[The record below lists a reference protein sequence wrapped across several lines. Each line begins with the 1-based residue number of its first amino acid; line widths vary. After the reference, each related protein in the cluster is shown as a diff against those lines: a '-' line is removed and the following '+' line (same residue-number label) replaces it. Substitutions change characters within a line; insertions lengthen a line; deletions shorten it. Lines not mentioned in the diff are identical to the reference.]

1 MKLLCSYLIDDG
13 VCNIYLLITVLLP
26 CLIYQGVMK
35 IKAKNN
41 MKKMPAKYYVGVYAF
56 LVYLWAVFKV
66 TGIGLLADIIR
77 PGIRGGVNLRPF
89 ADLGIG
95 FWLNIVMF
103 LPLGIVTPCI
113 WKKCES
119 VRYTVR
125 LGFAVSLLIKCS
137 QIFNGRA
144 TDIDDLIANTSGA
157 CLGYVIWFKPG
168 KLQERIVG
176 RNVKWLVTI
185 QLQWLKENGSR
196 LSMWRWHFLEHFSC
210 TIHMQYKDTRGGKRS
225 CFSVL

>member
-13 VCNIYLLITVLLP
+13 VYNIYLLITVLLP

-35 IKAKNN
+35 IKAKSN

-89 ADLGIG
+89 ADLGTG

-119 VRYTVR
+119 ARYTVM
-125 LGFAVSLLIKCS
+125 LGFAVSLLIECS
-137 QIFNGRA
+137 QILNGRA
-144 TDIDDLIANTSGA
+144 TDIDDLLANTIGA
-157 CLGYVIWFKPG
+157 CAGYLIWRGIYVLVCG
-168 KLQERIVG
+168 KQKEKGDGHVG
-176 RNVKWLVTI
+176 NPIEADGRKWEPMIYLA
-185 QLQWLKENGSR
+185 LAFAGAF
-196 LSMWRWHFLEHFSC
+196 FLYNPYV
-210 TIHMQYKDTRGGKRS
+210 Q
-225 CFSVL
+225 

>member
-26 CLIYQGVMK
+26 CIIYQGVMK
-35 IKAKNN
+35 IKAKSN

-125 LGFAVSLLIKCS
+125 LGFAVSLLIECS

-144 TDIDDLIANTSGA
+144 TDIDDLLANTIGACAGYLIWRGIYVLVCGKQKEKGDGHVENPIEADGRKWEPMIYLALAFSGA
-157 CLGYVIWFKPG
+157 FFLYNPYV
-168 KLQERIVG
+168 Q
-176 RNVKWLVTI
+176 
-185 QLQWLKENGSR
+185 
-196 LSMWRWHFLEHFSC
+196 
-210 TIHMQYKDTRGGKRS
+210 
-225 CFSVL
+225 

>member
-1 MKLLCSYLIDDG
+1 
-13 VCNIYLLITVLLP
+13 
-26 CLIYQGVMK
+26 MK
-35 IKAKNN
+35 IKAKSN

-103 LPLGIVTPCI
+103 LPLGIVIPCT

-125 LGFAVSLLIKCS
+125 LGFAVSLLIECS

-157 CLGYVIWFKPG
+157 CLGYVIWFITRKIAG
-168 KLQERIVG
+168 KNCGEKYKMAER
-176 RNVKWLVTI
+176 KWEPAIYVALA
-185 QLQWLKENGSR
+185 
-196 LSMWRWHFLEHFSC
+196 FLGTFFLYNPYA
-210 TIHMQYKDTRGGKRS
+210 I
-225 CFSVL
+225 

>member
-1 MKLLCSYLIDDG
+1 
-13 VCNIYLLITVLLP
+13 
-26 CLIYQGVMK
+26 
-35 IKAKNN
+35 
-41 MKKMPAKYYVGVYAF
+41 MKKMPAKYYVGVYTF

-119 VRYTVR
+119 ARYTVM
-125 LGFAVSLLIKCS
+125 LGFAVSLLIECS

-157 CLGYVIWFKPG
+157 CLGYVIWFITRKIAG
-168 KLQERIVG
+168 KNCGEKYKMAER
-176 RNVKWLVTI
+176 KWEPAIYVALA
-185 QLQWLKENGSR
+185 
-196 LSMWRWHFLEHFSC
+196 FLGTFFLYDPYA
-210 TIHMQYKDTRGGKRS
+210 I
-225 CFSVL
+225 

>member
-1 MKLLCSYLIDDG
+1 MKLLCVYLIDD
-13 VCNIYLLITVLLP
+13 VVYNIYLLVTVLLS

-35 IKAKNN
+35 IKAKSN

-89 ADLGIG
+89 ADLGVG

-125 LGFAVSLLIKCS
+125 LGFAVSLLIECS

-157 CLGYVIWFKPG
+157 CLGYVIWFITRKIAG
-168 KLQERIVG
+168 KNCGEKCKMAGNYSVTMPER
-176 RNVKWLVTI
+176 KWEPAIYVALA
-185 QLQWLKENGSR
+185 
-196 LSMWRWHFLEHFSC
+196 FLGTFFLYDPYA
-210 TIHMQYKDTRGGKRS
+210 I
-225 CFSVL
+225 